1 VISAAVLVTAL
12 WNSSRIEAA
21 ALLEQEAV
29 HRVAAQLLHGV
40 AIAEGLALAVHRQP
54 PLSAVHLA
62 QLEVAAAQ
70 RHEGVKER
78 PPFIT
83 AHPAFRL

>member
-1 VISAAVLVTAL
+1 M
-12 WNSSRIEAA
+12 
-21 ALLEQEAV
+21 
-29 HRVAAQLLHGV
+29 AAQLLHVV
-40 AIAEGLALAVHRQP
+40 AIAEGDTVGCEGLALAVHRQQ
-54 PLSAVHLA
+54 PLAAVHLA

-83 AHPAFRL
+83 AHPAFRF